1 MTQGNHQSEMPGT
14 GPQADWEALAR
25 HVTGESSPEES
36 ERIDAWLAAYPE
48 QKEILATLDTAMS
61 RLAEDVPSDLDI
73 DGALERLRSKRD
85 ALDRPSLEI
94 SSEAPR
100 SRPVPVRARWRVPFP
115 AIAASGLLAIG
126 ALSWAA
132 LRGGPPAEP
141 SIGEARMLAT
151 GVGVRDSLTLPDG
164 TRIILGPLSSV
175 TIAEGYG
182 ESGRQVEI
190 KGDAWFD
197 VVHDDSR
204 PFTVVAGDATIVD
217 IGTKF
222 MVRSDAGE
230 GHNVVS
236 VSVTE
241 GSVSMRPA
249 NDPEVEGVILE
260 AGDNAILRTDGMVVT
275 RPGTVDDDDLAWMAG
290 RLVFRET
297 PLSEVVSSLHR
308 WYGIELRVG
317 DKSLASRPITATFEN
332 ETPER
337 VLDVLRLVLGA
348 DIQRRGDTAVVLPRA
363 GGMRSR

>member
-1 MTQGNHQSEMPGT
+1 MPGT

-36 ERIDAWLAAYPE
+36 ERIDTWLAGHPE

-61 RLAEDVPSDLDI
+61 RLAEDTPSDLDI
-73 DGALERLRSKRD
+73 EGALERFKARRH
-85 ALDRPSLEI
+85 ALDRPSLEVH
-94 SSEAPR
+94 SGAAPR
-100 SRPVPVRARWRVPFP
+100 PRTAPARTRWRVPFP

-126 ALSWAA
+126 ALGWAT
-132 LRGGPPAEP
+132 LRDRPLAEP
-141 SIGEARMLAT
+141 SIAEARMLAT

-164 TRIILGPLSSV
+164 TRVILGPLSSV

-182 ESGRQVEI
+182 DSGREVEVT
-190 KGDAWFD
+190 GDAWFD
-197 VVHDDSR
+197 VVHDDSK
-204 PFTVVAGDATIVD
+204 PFTVRAGDATIVD

-222 MVRSDAGE
+222 MVRSDAGDAR
-230 GHNVVS
+230 NVVS

-249 NDPEVEGVILE
+249 NDSDTDGVILE
-260 AGDNAILRTDGMVVT
+260 AGDNAVLGTDGVVVT
-275 RPGTVDDDDLAWMAG
+275 RPGTVDDDDLAWMTG

-297 PLSEVVSSLHR
+297 PLSEVVSSVHR
-308 WYGIELRVG
+308 WYGLELRVD
-317 DKSLASRPITATFEN
+317 DKSLLSRPITATFEN

-348 DIQRRGDTAVVLPRA
+348 EIQRRGDTAVVLPRT
-363 GGMRSR
+363 GGMRSK